1 MDYAKQIHILD
12 NAIATLNA
20 EMTERYEGE
29 RIKNRGEALK
39 KTAILA
45 LTDAGCSQMVIT
57 AINNVSFSYAGG
69 WLPGGNFITS
79 DIRNESFVTAY
90 RQSVG
95 AIIKILEQ
103 ERSRLEKEQQE
114 LKEKR
119 DLKIQLLT
127 LVFSAI
133 AAVGAIISI
142 FF

>member
-29 RIKNRGEALK
+29 RIKSRGEALK
-39 KTAILA
+39 QTAILA

-69 WLPGGNFITS
+69 WLPGGNFMTT

-119 DLKIQLLT
+119 DLKIQLWT

>member
-29 RIKNRGEALK
+29 RIKSRGEALK

-69 WLPGGNFITS
+69 WLPGGNFMTS

-114 LKEKR
+114 LKGKR
-119 DLKIQLLT
+119 NLKIQLWT

>member
-1 MDYAKQIHILD
+1 MDYAKQIHRLD
-12 NAIATLNA
+12 DAIATLNV

-29 RIKNRGEALK
+29 RIKSRGEALK
-39 KTAILA
+39 KTVILA
-45 LTDAGCSQMVIT
+45 LTDAGCSPMVIT

-69 WLPGGNFITS
+69 WLPGGNFMTS
-79 DIRNESFVTAY
+79 DIRNESFVTAH

-103 ERSRLEKEQQE
+103 ERSRLEKKQQE

-119 DLKIQLLT
+119 DLKIQLWT

>member
-29 RIKNRGEALK
+29 RIKSRGEALK

-69 WLPGGNFITS
+69 WLPGGNFMTI

-90 RQSVG
+90 RQSVDS
-95 AIIKILEQ
+95 IIKILEQ
-103 ERSRLEKEQQE
+103 ERTRLEKEQQE
-114 LKEKR
+114 LKDKR
-119 DLKIQLLT
+119 NLKIQMWTLL
-127 LVFSAI
+127 FSAI

>member
-1 MDYAKQIHILD
+1 MNYAKQIHILD

-29 RIKNRGEALK
+29 RIKSRGEALK
-39 KTAILA
+39 QTAILA

-57 AINNVSFSYAGG
+57 AINNVYFSYAGG
-69 WLPGGNFITS
+69 WLPGGNFMTT

-119 DLKIQLLT
+119 DLKIQLWT

>member
-29 RIKNRGEALK
+29 RIKSRGEALK

-69 WLPGGNFITS
+69 WLPGGNFMTS

-119 DLKIQLLT
+119 DLKIQLWT

>member
-29 RIKNRGEALK
+29 RTKSRGEALK

-45 LTDAGCSQMVIT
+45 LTDVGCSQMVIT

-69 WLPGGNFITS
+69 WLPGGNFMTT

-103 ERSRLEKEQQE
+103 ERSRLVKEQQE

-119 DLKIQLLT
+119 DLKIQVWT

-133 AAVGAIISI
+133 AALGAIISI

>member
-20 EMTERYEGE
+20 EMTERYEGN
-29 RIKNRGEALK
+29 RIKSRGDALK
-39 KTAILA
+39 KMAIIA
-45 LTDAGCSQMVIT
+45 LTDAGCSPMVNT
-57 AINNVSFSYAGG
+57 AINNVSFNFASG

-79 DIRNESFVTAY
+79 DIRNESFITAY

-95 AIIKILEQ
+95 SIIKILEQ
-103 ERSRLEKEQQE
+103 ERFRLEKEQQE

-119 DLKIQLLT
+119 NLKIQLWT

-133 AAVGAIISI
+133 AALGAIISI

>member
-29 RIKNRGEALK
+29 RIKSRGEALK
-39 KTAILA
+39 QTAILA

-57 AINNVSFSYAGG
+57 AINNVSFSYAGR
-69 WLPGGNFITS
+69 WLPGGNFMTT

-119 DLKIQLLT
+119 NLKIQLWT